1 MDSSLYRVIIHFIF
15 PTIFSQVKVILGDD
29 RESTGVLINIDRD
42 DGIVKMDQVVG
53 ADIKILQLRNLAKL
67 HEKS

>member
-1 MDSSLYRVIIHFIF
+1 M
-15 PTIFSQVKVILGDD
+15 ILGDD
-29 RESTGVLINIDRD
+29 RESTGVLINIDST

-67 HEKS
+67 YEKA